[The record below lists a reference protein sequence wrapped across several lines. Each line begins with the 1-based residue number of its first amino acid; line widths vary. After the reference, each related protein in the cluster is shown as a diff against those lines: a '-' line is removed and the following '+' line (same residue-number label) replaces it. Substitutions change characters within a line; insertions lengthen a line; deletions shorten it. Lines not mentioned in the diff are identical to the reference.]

1 MRVMS
6 EQATIEQAKGVESNA
21 GQWSVDEIAGLLAPL
36 PIFARLDPATLTAV
50 ASRCGLG
57 DFHAGDVLMRQ
68 GETSTFAVVLLRGEV
83 DIFVDTP
90 AGQINVATVGAPRL
104 VGELGVLA
112 ELPRSATVIARGDLA
127 ILRIERDALMSVMA
141 ENPSIGVAMI
151 GELGRLIHGMNR
163 SLASLTYAA
172 NALGRDE
179 YDPSMIAELARQ
191 PGEVANV
198 ARAFANMA
206 AELEAKQRRRDE
218 MQAAATIQN
227 SILPRPLAREGAL
240 AAIDLHAEMHPAREI
255 GGDFYDYF
263 PLDGDR
269 LAITVA
275 DVSGKGI
282 PAALFMAVS
291 RTVLRIGE
299 RGEDMATDIE
309 AANRLLATEN
319 AASMFVT
326 VFHGVIDLA
335 SGVLRYCNAG
345 HNPPYVLRAPKGD
358 AAGARE
364 TLKAT
369 GLPFG
374 IDADMPYRIGE
385 TRLAPGDALFLFSDG
400 ITEAFNPAGE
410 EFGTAR
416 LEAALDAARGKDAAG
431 LVADVLAA
439 TTGFAA
445 GAEQSDDITALALV
459 YGG

>member
-1 MRVMS
+1 MS
-6 EQATIEQAKGVESNA
+6 KAASKTEAGV
-21 GQWSVDEIAGLLAPL
+21 GLWTVDEIAGLLAPL
-36 PIFARLDPATLTAV
+36 PIFARLDRPALAAV
-50 ASRCGLG
+50 AARCGFG
-57 DFHAGDVLMRQ
+57 YFHAGDVLMQQ
-68 GETSTFAVVLLRGEV
+68 GQASNFAAVILMGEV

-90 AGQINVATVGAPRL
+90 AGQINVATVGSPHL

-112 ELPRSATVIARGDLA
+112 EMPRSATVIARGDLS
-127 ILRIERDALMSVMA
+127 ILRIERDALTAVIA
-141 ENPSIGVAMI
+141 ENPSIGLAII

-179 YDPSMIAELARQ
+179 YDPQMLAELAGQ

-198 ARAFANMA
+198 ARAFASMA

-218 MQAAATIQN
+218 MQAAAAIQN
-227 SILPRPLAREGAL
+227 SILPRPLAQDGAL
-240 AAIDLHAEMHPAREI
+240 QAVDLHAEMHPAREI

-263 PLDGDR
+263 LLDGDR
-269 LAITVA
+269 LALTVA

-291 RTVLRIGE
+291 RTVLRTGE
-299 RGEDMATDIE
+299 RGDDMAADIV
-309 AANRLLATEN
+309 AANRLLAAEN

-326 VFHGVIDLA
+326 AFHGVVDLKTGA
-335 SGVLRYCNAG
+335 LRYCNAG
-345 HNPPYVLRAPKGD
+345 HNPPYLLRAPQGGQ
-358 AAGARE
+358 AGARE

-374 IDADMPYRIGE
+374 IDADLPYRIGE
-385 TRLAPGDALFLFSDG
+385 TQLRSGDALFLFSDG

-410 EFGTAR
+410 EFGNAR
-416 LEAALDAARGKDAAG
+416 LEEALEAARAQSAAG
-431 LVADVLAA
+431 LVKDILAA
-439 TTGFAA
+439 TTEFAA

-459 YGG
+459 WRG